1 MVKEKHSI
9 TMVTFIK
16 VNFWKVK
23 GVEKDYIHSK
33 KYSNMLGNG
42 SIIVFGDKENSWRM
56 SKHFLK
62 EVLKKVWSM
71 EMENIDMIMEIIF
84 KEIILKMVK
93 EAKENI
99 ILVKVV
105 FLNLNLIL
113 HLLKFLKYI

>member
-1 MVKEKHSI
+1 
-9 TMVTFIK
+9 
-16 VNFWKVK
+16 
-23 GVEKDYIHSK
+23 
-33 KYSNMLGNG
+33 
-42 SIIVFGDKENSWRM
+42 
-56 SKHFLK
+56 
-62 EVLKKVWSM
+62 M
-71 EMENIDMIMEIIF
+71 EMENIDMIMVIIF

>member
-1 MVKEKHSI
+1 
-9 TMVTFIK
+9 
-16 VNFWKVK
+16 
-23 GVEKDYIHSK
+23 
-33 KYSNMLGNG
+33 
-42 SIIVFGDKENSWRM
+42 
-56 SKHFLK
+56 
-62 EVLKKVWSM
+62 M

-113 HLLKFLKYI
+113 HLLKFLKYIQQMVQFMLDNKEMDLEKDQVRLLMQMEVFMMDNGQVIKNMVMGNFNMLIKLNILVNGKMI